1 MTSTRRFLTPEPAY
15 VTDGAPRSS
24 FSVVIAAH
32 DVAPLVGE
40 AVESALRQTLAPVE
54 LIVVDD
60 GSTDDLSGALARF
73 EPDVTLVRGDHRGP
87 AAARN
92 RALAFVSGDFV
103 AVLDADDAYAPERL
117 AGLQELAAARPDLDV
132 LATDATLEVDGRVV
146 GRFNE
151 ATPFPTDDQRTEI
164 LQTCFVCAPAIRRSR
179 LEALGGWDEDLQ
191 TGEDW
196 DLLLRLVLVGC
207 PAGLVAEPLY
217 RYRLRAG
224 SVTSRRVGALAGRV
238 RLLEKAARRP
248 GLSGNEQRTLERSLI
263 TQQRRLLRA
272 EAEVAAIEETADRRR
287 RALRLATARGLRLRD
302 RATALSWSFAP
313 SRARRALA
321 TESAPPWKRASS

>member
-1 MTSTRRFLTPEPAY
+1 VTSTRPFLAPPPAY
-15 VTDGAPRSS
+15 VLEASPKPT
-24 FSVVIAAH
+24 FSVIVAAH
-32 DVAPLVGE
+32 EAASFIAE

-60 GSTDDLSGALARF
+60 GSTDDLAGALAAF
-73 EPDVTLVRGDHRGP
+73 EPHVTLVRGEHGGP

-92 RALAFVSGDFV
+92 RALRFAYGDFV
-103 AVLDADDAYAPERL
+103 AVLDADDAYAPDRL

-151 ATPFPTDDQRTEI
+151 TTPFPTGDQRTEI

-196 DLLLRLVLVGC
+196 DLVLRLVLGGC
-207 PAGLVAEPLY
+207 PVGLVAEPLY

-224 SVTSRRVGALAGRV
+224 SVTSRRVAALAGRV

-248 GLSGNEQRTLERSLI
+248 GLSGEEERALERSLS
-263 TQQRRLLRA
+263 TQRRRLLRA
-272 EAEVAAIEETADRRR
+272 EAEVAAIDEAADRRK
-287 RALRLATARGLRLRD
+287 RALRLAAARGLPLRD
-302 RATALSWSFAP
+302 RATALGWSIAP

-321 TESAPPWKRASS
+321 TESLPPWKRASS